1 MGKLKIKGGDLT
13 KLGFPKGSKIAS
25 MTLEI
30 ILRAYKRNNKAYVL
44 HLLEQLLKRPQQFAS
59 HEILAPIADLLIEKP
74 DVENIEVGSEIRL
87 LRDDEIKPFKKYGS
101 QFIEQGAI
109 DQMNI
114 AMRLPVTIV
123 GALMA
128 DAHQGYGLPI
138 GGVLATQNCVIP
150 YAVGVDIGCRMS
162 LSIYEVKASYLD
174 KNDFQL
180 KE

>member
-74 DVENIEVGSEIRL
+74 DVENVEVGSEIRL
-87 LRDDEIKPFKKYGS
+87 LRDDEIKPFKKYGYNI
-101 QFIEQGAI
+101 FRFKMI
-109 DQMNI
+109 D
-114 AMRLPVTIV
+114 
-123 GALMA
+123 
-128 DAHQGYGLPI
+128 
-138 GGVLATQNCVIP
+138 
-150 YAVGVDIGCRMS
+150 
-162 LSIYEVKASYLD
+162 
-174 KNDFQL
+174 
-180 KE
+180 